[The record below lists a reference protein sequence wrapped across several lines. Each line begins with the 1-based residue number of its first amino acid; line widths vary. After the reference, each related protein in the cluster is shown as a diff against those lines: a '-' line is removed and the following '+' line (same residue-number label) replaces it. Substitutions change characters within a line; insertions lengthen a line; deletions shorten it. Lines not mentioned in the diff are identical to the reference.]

1 MKYNIIKKDNER
13 EREKK
18 IDKENENLMKIFD
31 DIGINQKKIQEI

>member
-31 DIGINQKKIQEI
+31 DIDINQKKIQKI

>member
-31 DIGINQKKIQEI
+31 DIDINQKKI